1 MLISGQRQKRS
12 SDKFILRGK
21 FAFAFKN
28 LNHED
33 PLIRN
38 SEMTNEQQAAKQSLF
53 TVYHAGR
60 LVVIGGR
67 LQNNNQNKTK

>member
-1 MLISGQRQKRS
+1 MLISGQRQKRY

-38 SEMTNEQQAAKQSLF
+38 SEMTNEQQAAREAIR
-53 TVYHAGR
+53 HC
-60 LVVIGGR
+60 
-67 LQNNNQNKTK
+67 LQFIMPVD